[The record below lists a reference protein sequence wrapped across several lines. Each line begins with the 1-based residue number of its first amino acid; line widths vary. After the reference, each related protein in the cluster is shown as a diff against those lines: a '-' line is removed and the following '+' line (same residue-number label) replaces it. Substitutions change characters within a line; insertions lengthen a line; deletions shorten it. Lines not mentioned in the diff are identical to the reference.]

1 MLSISDK
8 RDRQALAYSIA
19 DAKQNMML
27 DLQTKIESYYTSK
40 AQLAQSIIGV
50 QHAEENYRVTKNLY
64 DQSAA
69 TMTELLDASSLLN
82 EAKVA
87 ESNARYSV
95 ISSVYNLEWVIQEK
109 LPVHDVNQY
118 TPVESPLR

>member
-1 MLSISDK
+1 MLWIIICDNMFIGDK
-8 RDRQALAYSIA
+8 MLV
-19 DAKQNMML
+19 NMI
-27 DLQTKIESYYTSK
+27 D
-40 AQLAQSIIGV
+40 
-50 QHAEENYRVTKNLY
+50 
-64 DQSAA
+64 
-69 TMTELLDASSLLN
+69 LLN